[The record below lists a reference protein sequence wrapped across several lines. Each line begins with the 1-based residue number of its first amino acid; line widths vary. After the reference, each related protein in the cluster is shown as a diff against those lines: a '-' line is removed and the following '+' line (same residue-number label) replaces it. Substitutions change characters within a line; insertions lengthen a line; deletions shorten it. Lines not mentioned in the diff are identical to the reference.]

1 MKPAISGPRQAAQI
15 PLRFESSLKNGDQNR
30 KKVKQ
35 GNNDNGKAHLV
46 DPAVAQISILPVGGL
61 DKMLKTTNRVL
72 FRCDSVQH
80 RSFCLVA
87 TDVTLAGIQVMDRTL
102 LSFMLS
108 FSSLSRWK
116 TPLPG
121 IPRFCNTHRL
131 LDRRRTAAPSRYP
144 ASPFHSARFYR
155 L

>member
-1 MKPAISGPRQAAQI
+1 MKRAISGPRQAASI

-35 GNNDNGKAHLV
+35 GNNDDGKAHLV
-46 DPAVAQISILPVGGL
+46 DPAVAQISLLPVGGL

-72 FRCDSVQH
+72 FRCDSVRH
-80 RSFCLVA
+80 RSSCLVA
-87 TDVTLAGIQVMDRTL
+87 TDANLAGTQRINQTL
-102 LSFMLS
+102 ISFTLS
-108 FSSLSRWK
+108 FSCPFRWK

-121 IPRFCNTHRL
+121 IHRFYNTHRL

-144 ASPFHSARFYR
+144 ASPFHPARFYR